1 MKSPIYRFKLRD
13 DEGMNHSFE
22 IFSNTEI
29 RSAAGRLGGASSSGD
44 YQVVADHM
52 ARVYSSRHLWELR
65 NLGLSDLVS
74 DVRNRRVSLGLAK
87 PSVVHGET
95 DG

>member
-52 ARVYSSRHLWELR
+52 ARVCSSRHLWELR

-87 PSVVHGET
+87 PSVVHAET

>member
-1 MKSPIYRFKLRD
+1 MKRPLYRFKLRD

-22 IFSNTEI
+22 IYSNTEI
-29 RSAAGRLGGASSSGD
+29 RSAAGRLGGGSSSGD

-52 ARVYSSRHLWELR
+52 ARVCSARHLWELR

-74 DVRNRRVSLGLAK
+74 DVRSRRISLGLAK

>member
-52 ARVYSSRHLWELR
+52 ARVCSPRHLWELR